1 MRNWSKISH
10 FAKMVKLYFVYFD
23 KFSQKIAFNFKF
35 RFFPFLF
42 RIFSLNRLK
51 WNFAKKKFAFFGSE
65 MRKNGKISRNKKC
78 KNRNSKTNA
87 IILRKFIKIDKIC
100 TATIPTVRCSMKFIL
115 TVVKC
120 LNFFVFFLEFP
131 RNIPA
136 EERSRHSCRYP
147 S

>member
-42 RIFSLNRLK
+42 RIFSLKRLK
-51 WNFAKKKFAFFGSE
+51 WNFAKKKLAFFGSE

-87 IILRKFIKIDKIC
+87 IILRKFIKIDKIQFHHF
-100 TATIPTVRCSMKFIL
+100 REMR
-115 TVVKC
+115 
-120 LNFFVFFLEFP
+120 NFASISHFSLIQFRENFRIFNETFSSLQTLAYSKVY
-131 RNIPA
+131 N
-136 EERSRHSCRYP
+136 
-147 S
+147 